1 MKQTMELHKRW
12 KDDPSKGEVF
22 TPIELVREMLDKI
35 PLSVWENP
43 ESKFLDPCM
52 GKGTFLIEII
62 NRLVYIYGYSKEDAV
77 SRVYGY
83 DVCVKYVNY
92 LKRGGLKNVFHKD
105 FLNEEFSMKFDVVI
119 GNPPYQSGNNKS
131 NKLWVKFISKSLEL
145 SENLCF
151 VVPLSLMISE
161 SKQIT
166 DIRKKLS
173 NKQNTFNLTKK
184 DIFNVGEKVVYF
196 TSIGSNSNESIIIFP
211 DNTIK
216 KINNLIG
223 RQPIE
228 VKDNLKLLIFDK
240 IENFPYKNEY
250 VYDFNFNSNK
260 TTPKRLIEEQ
270 LVSEIEDDEIFKYR
284 VHHSASKTLYSR
296 VLVSNY
302 SQNNEST
309 YGKLKVV
316 LNYSGGFV
324 GERYMFLSTNLIGKQ
339 MLGILVDNENEGNN
353 LINLY
358 SSKLFNWYINSEK
371 SGGFNTGIFKLPK
384 MDKTKLWTN
393 SEIYNFFKLTKEEIE
408 YIEFYDI

>member
-1 MKQTMELHKRW
+1 MKQTIELHKRW
-12 KDDPSKGEVF
+12 KDNPSKGEVF
-22 TPIELVREMLDKI
+22 TPIELVQEMLDKI
-35 PLSVWENP
+35 PTSVWKNP
-43 ESKFLDPCM
+43 DSLFLDPCM
-52 GKGTFLIEII
+52 GKGTFLVEIV

-105 FLNEEFSMKFDVVI
+105 FLNEEFNMKFDVIV

-151 VVPLSLMISE
+151 VVPLSIMTSE

-196 TSIGSNSNESIIIFP
+196 TSINSNSRESIIIFP
-211 DNTIK
+211 DNVIK
-216 KINNLIG
+216 KISNLIG

-228 VKDNLKLLIFDK
+228 VKDSLKLSIFNK
-240 IENFPYKNEY
+240 IENFPHKNEY

-260 TTPKRLIEEQ
+260 TTPKRLIQEQ
-270 LVSEIEDDEIFKYR
+270 IVSETEDDEIFKYR

-324 GERYMFLSTNLIGKQ
+324 GERYMFLSTDLIGKQ

-353 LINLY
+353 LISLY
-358 SSKLFNWYINSEK
+358 SSKLFNWYISSEK

-393 SEIYNFFKLTKEEIE
+393 SEIYDFFKLTKEEIE
-408 YIEFYDI
+408 YVELYDI